1 MAHHARHG
9 PHDAK
14 RATPRHTLRAIKQR
28 VAARVQY
35 EHNRALH
42 TSEEGEEG
50 GEEEEEEGE
59 EEGEEGSEEE
69 GEEGE

>member
-50 GEEEEEEGE
+50 E
-59 EEGEEGSEEE
+59 
-69 GEEGE
+69 